1 MGANGHPPPA
11 SIAAQNG
18 SHSGGGGGG
27 GGGTGGGANPS
38 NGGTAAALRHDPG
51 LAREWSPEEQ
61 ATLDELLVKYAS
73 DVPVIRYAKIAM
85 KLPEKMVRDVALRCR
100 WMNKKESGKRKK
112 EDHSSSKK
120 SKDKKEK
127 VSDSSSKPPVHMV
140 GRPNVPPYPLPVLP
154 MDDDEISS
162 KAIGG
167 PTGEILETNAQVLS
181 QISTNLSNMQIQD
194 NISLLC
200 QTRDNILRILKEI
213 NDAPEIM
220 KQMPPL
226 PVKINEELVNSL
238 LPRPTVPMQ

>member
-1 MGANGHPPPA
+1 
-11 SIAAQNG
+11 
-18 SHSGGGGGG
+18 
-27 GGGTGGGANPS
+27 
-38 NGGTAAALRHDPG
+38 
-51 LAREWSPEEQ
+51 
-61 ATLDELLVKYAS
+61 
-73 DVPVIRYAKIAM
+73 M
-85 KLPEKMVRDVALRCR
+85 KLPEKTVRDVALRCR
-100 WMNKKESGKRKK
+100 WMNKKESGKRRK
-112 EDHSSSKK
+112 EDHNSSKK

-127 VSDSSSKPPVHMV
+127 VSDSSSKTPVHMA

-154 MDDDEISS
+154 MDDDEISA

-167 PTGEILETNAQVLS
+167 PTGEIFETNAQVLS

-200 QTRDNILRILKEI
+200 QTRDNILRVLKEI

-226 PVKINEELVNSL
+226 PVKINEDLVNSI

>member
-1 MGANGHPPPA
+1 MGANGHPPPP
-11 SIAAQNG
+11 STTAQNR
-18 SHSGGGGGG
+18 SHSAGGGGGG
-27 GGGTGGGANPS
+27 GGGGANPS
-38 NGGTAAALRHDPG
+38 SSGMAAALRHDPG
-51 LAREWSPEEQ
+51 LAREWSTEEQ
-61 ATLDELLVKYAS
+61 ATLDELLAKYAS
-73 DVPVIRYAKIAM
+73 DAPVIRYAKIAM
-85 KLPEKMVRDVALRCR
+85 KLPEKTVRDVALRCR

-112 EDHSSSKK
+112 DDHNSSKK

-167 PTGEILETNAQVLS
+167 PTGEILENNAQVLS
-181 QISTNLSNMQIQD
+181 QISTNLSSMQIQD

-200 QTRDNILRILKEI
+200 QTRDNILRVLKEI

-226 PVKINEELVNSL
+226 PVKINEDLVNSL

>member
-1 MGANGHPPPA
+1 
-11 SIAAQNG
+11 
-18 SHSGGGGGG
+18 
-27 GGGTGGGANPS
+27 
-38 NGGTAAALRHDPG
+38 
-51 LAREWSPEEQ
+51 
-61 ATLDELLVKYAS
+61 
-73 DVPVIRYAKIAM
+73 M
-85 KLPEKMVRDVALRCR
+85 KLPEKTVRDVALRCR

-112 EDHSSSKK
+112 EDHNSSKK

-127 VSDSSSKPPVHMV
+127 VADSSSKPPVHIA
-140 GRPNVPPYPLPVLP
+140 GRPSVPPYPLPALP

-167 PTGEILETNAQVLS
+167 PTGELLENNAQVLS
-181 QISTNLSNMQIQD
+181 QISTNLGTMQIQD

-200 QTRDNILRILKEI
+200 QTRDNILRVLKEM

-226 PVKINEELVNSL
+226 PVKINEELVNSI